1 MTVML
6 MYITSTTNLRNNHRL
21 HIHTRLNLT
30 TSRPADTYSCLRF
43 AEYRAELA
51 VTCILAVHKFGRPTH
66 AVHFFLNPNYSP
78 MLSNS
83 CNAITEVGHAHARIT
98 SFALEPSRTF
108 IDTILWSSPPLTKP
122 VNNRI
127 RARENLVNAVVLWIP
142 EI

>member
-78 MLSNS
+78 ILSNS
-83 CNAITEVGHAHARIT
+83 CNANREIGHAHTRSM
-98 SFALEPSRTF
+98 SFLLEASRTF
-108 IDTILWSSPPLTKP
+108 MDTIPWSSPPSMKS
-122 VNNRI
+122 VKNWIRI
-127 RARENLVNAVVLWIP
+127 QEKLVNVVIL
-142 EI
+142 